1 MLFRSNRYLCRNCQS
16 WNSNRNRH
24 SWTYRNG
31 TCLLLLGSP
40 YLCDSLWIRLPFPC
54 IYHRENRWNHRRC
67 YGSRK
72 RACGSII
79 TACCYCSYK
88 VYRNDTIIIISILV
102 FKNEIMMREVVE
114 KTIDIY
120 LYMKVDKRSAR
131 MRSDSDRNMSASLT
145 RITRQVSRTFDL
157 KYKSIYWEGVKL

>member
-1 MLFRSNRYLCRNCQS
+1 MVQGAIVYKAIYPREKGIGIYV
-16 WNSNRNRH
+16 
-24 SWTYRNG
+24 G
-31 TCLLLLGSP
+31 TVSLGTVIGTVILGLIAMVLAFPAGES
-40 YLCDSLWIRLPFPC
+40 LSLRFSLDSLTFSVYISQ
-54 IYHRENRWNHRRC
+54 ENRWNHRRC

-102 FKNEIMMREVVE
+102 FKNEIMMRKVVE

-120 LYMKVDKRSAR
+120 LYMKVE
-131 MRSDSDRNMSASLT
+131 
-145 RITRQVSRTFDL
+145 
-157 KYKSIYWEGVKL
+157 KYKFMKWKQDYTKI